1 MKPHWKKRRD
11 EDVLTRTSK
20 VRYWID
26 VASARR
32 KVERLNRDAAVLRP
46 VDLVPR
52 LRKKVDP

>member
-11 EDVLTRTSK
+11 EDVLARTSK

-32 KVERLNRDAAVLRP
+32 KVERLNRDAAVLRA
-46 VDLVPR
+46 VDLAPR